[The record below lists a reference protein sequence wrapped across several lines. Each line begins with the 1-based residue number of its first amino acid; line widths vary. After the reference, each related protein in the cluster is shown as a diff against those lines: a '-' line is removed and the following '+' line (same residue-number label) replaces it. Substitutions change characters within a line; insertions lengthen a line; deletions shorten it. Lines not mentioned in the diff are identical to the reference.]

1 MHLEWI
7 DCKKVIVV
15 GLNLTVLIPE
25 LGKIGSG
32 FENDWDW
39 LGEANDDVFHD
50 EVEDVEH
57 NHRLSVSEE
66 AQTVEEV
73 IQAGGDQGDRDCD
86 WEGGVQRWKTRDL
99 SLCLSG
105 HYSLEIPF

>member
-25 LGKIGSG
+25 LGKICSG

-39 LGEANDDVFHD
+39 LDEANQDVFH
-50 EVEDVEH
+50 EKVEDVEH

-66 AQTVEEV
+66 AQIVEEV
-73 IQAGGDQGDRDCD
+73 IQTGGD
-86 WEGGVQRWKTRDL
+86 
-99 SLCLSG
+99 
-105 HYSLEIPF
+105 